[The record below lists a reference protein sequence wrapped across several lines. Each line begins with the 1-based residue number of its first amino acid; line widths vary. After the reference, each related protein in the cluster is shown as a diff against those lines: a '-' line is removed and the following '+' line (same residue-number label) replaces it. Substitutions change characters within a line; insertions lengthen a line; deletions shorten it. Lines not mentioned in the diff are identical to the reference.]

1 MNRIDNKP
9 EGSDDFEPSPVLGAL
24 SFPVLVLEGEDKIVY
39 VNSAAEQFFQQGAPF
54 LRGRSLDG
62 LVARHSPLLQ
72 LVSQLRSDGVSVS
85 EHDVD
90 LVMPRGGGKG
100 LTVGATMLT
109 EKPGHMVISFHQN
122 AAARNLER
130 QLTHR
135 SAARSVTAMASMLAH
150 EVKNPL
156 AGIRGAAQLLERAL
170 NGPDQSLAVLIRE
183 EVDRICA
190 LVDRVGIF
198 AEDAPLQRSPV
209 NIHEVLD
216 RVQRSAEA
224 GFAEH
229 LKIITDFDPSLPSV
243 LGNSDQLIQVFLNLV
258 KNAAEAVSTKDGEIT
273 ISTGFRRGVR
283 LAVKGSEGRVHLPLM
298 VAISDNG
305 PGIPDDIGSH
315 LFDPFITTKVGG
327 TGLGLPLVAK
337 AVNDHGGVVEFD
349 TGEEGTTFR
358 VFLPVIQERDEAR

>member
-1 MNRIDNKP
+1 MNRMDSNIGGP
-9 EGSDDFEPSPVLGAL
+9 DDFDVSTLLRAV
-24 SFPVLVLEGEDKIVY
+24 SFPVLVLEGNDKIIY

-54 LRGRSLDG
+54 LHGRPLDG
-62 LVARHSPLLQ
+62 VVARHSPLLQ
-72 LVSQLRSDGVSVS
+72 LVAQLRSDGISVS

-90 LVMPRGGGKG
+90 LVMPRGGGRG
-100 LTVGATMLT
+100 LTVAAAMLT
-109 EKPGHMVISFHQN
+109 ELDGHVVISFHQN

-135 SAARSVTAMASMLAH
+135 SAARSVSAMASMLAH

-156 AGIRGAAQLLERAL
+156 AGIRGAAQLLERVL
-170 NGPDQSLAVLIRE
+170 NGSDQSLAILIRE

-190 LVDRVGIF
+190 LVDRVGVF

-216 RVQRSAEA
+216 RVKRSAEA
-224 GFAEH
+224 GFAGN
-229 LKIITDFDPSLPSV
+229 LKIITDFDPSLPPV
-243 LGNSDQLIQVFLNLV
+243 FGNRDQLIQVFLNLV
-258 KNAAEAVSTKDGEIT
+258 KNAAEAVSPDDGEIT
-273 ISTGFRRGVR
+273 MSTGFRRGVR
-283 LAVKGSEGRVHLPLM
+283 LAVKGGGGRVHLPLM

-305 PGIPDDIGSH
+305 PGIPDDIGTH

-349 TGEEGTTFR
+349 TGEWGATFK
-358 VFLPVIQERDEAR
+358 VFLPVIQESGEAR